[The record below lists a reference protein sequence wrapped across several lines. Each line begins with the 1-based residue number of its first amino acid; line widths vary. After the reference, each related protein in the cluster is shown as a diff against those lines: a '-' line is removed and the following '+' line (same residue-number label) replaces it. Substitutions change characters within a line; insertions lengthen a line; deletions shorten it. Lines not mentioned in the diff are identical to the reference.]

1 LNKAESEPEPE
12 LMIVATRPWIPFPKP
27 REFSPLKA
35 FGRRI
40 RPTNG
45 DELPQ
50 LKA

>member
-1 LNKAESEPEPE
+1 MFALFLNKAESEPEPE
-12 LMIVATRPWIPFPKP
+12 LMIVATAHG
-27 REFSPLKA
+27 S
-35 FGRRI
+35 RI